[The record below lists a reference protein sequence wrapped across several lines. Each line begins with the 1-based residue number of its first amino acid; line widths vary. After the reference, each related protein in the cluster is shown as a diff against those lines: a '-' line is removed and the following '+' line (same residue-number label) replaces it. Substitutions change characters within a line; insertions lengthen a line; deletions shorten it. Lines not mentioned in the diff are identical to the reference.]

1 VDEDRESFAKS
12 FGEAITRQVH
22 EELLESLS
30 LDPTEA
36 GRRRKR
42 RGSDKPEGIVSIVF
56 TDIVD
61 SSVLVSSLGDQEAR
75 GRIRQH
81 DEILREVVR
90 NHEGAEIER
99 AGDGFMIAFATASR
113 AVSFAIELQR
123 RFAQLAA
130 DEPQGLR
137 VRIGMETG
145 EVIAEEQGY
154 FGRTVFLASRI
165 SDLAT
170 GGQILVSQ
178 ATRLIAEPS
187 GFAFRDAGEHEL
199 KGLGGPHAVFEVD
212 WRDDAEP
219 RAPRL
224 GSSDR
229 PELPPRG

>member
-1 VDEDRESFAKS
+1 VDEERESFARS

-30 LDPTEA
+30 RDRGEG
-36 GRRRKR
+36 GRRGKR
-42 RGSDKPEGIVSIVF
+42 RGSDKPEGIVTIVF

-61 SSVLVSSLGDQEAR
+61 SSVLVSSLGDQAAR
-75 GRIRQH
+75 ERIRQH

-90 NHEGAEIER
+90 NHEGTEIER
-99 AGDGFMIAFATASR
+99 AGDGFMIAFSTASR
-113 AVSFAIELQR
+113 GVSFAVELQR
-123 RFAQLAA
+123 RFARLAA
-130 DEPQGLR
+130 DEPPGLQL
-137 VRIGMETG
+137 RIGMETG

-178 ATRLIAEPS
+178 ATKLIAEPS
-187 GFAFRDAGEHEL
+187 GFVFRDAGQHEL
-199 KGLGGPHAVFEVD
+199 KGLGGPHAAFEVD
-212 WRDDAEP
+212 WPEDEAPHEP
-219 RAPRL
+219 WLTA
-224 GSSDR
+224 GDR